1 MTFLCENSTSPTSLA
16 SSSPREKLKVV
27 CMLVTLQSLRSIPVA
42 RNRTIAGFSCCSISD
57 GLSQAAIAETILM
70 DPCTTCSNQIPKESE
85 AALCSEC
92 KQIYHAT
99 CVGYSLENWSKEG
112 SRKATWKCPKCKPP
126 TRPKEQSETSQ
137 LQKAQSALYSDMKVL
152 SNRMNTL
159 EKKFDEVIDLI
170 KIEQAKG
177 FEAFQSDF
185 KKIKDLYGTMNEKVT
200 SLGQQLAQSSL
211 QTSESVHQPGQTRA
225 TLDIAGNYFGNIP
238 RFLEDKLRSVPKLKE
253 HDPVSI
259 LKFLSALYDLN
270 LIGENYFPE
279 IIERLS
285 TEQGIKFLQRLI
297 SESNDRSALT
307 FHLLS
312 RKVLDGMTTIKVRM
326 TYQLE
331 YLFRS
336 QRPDESF
343 REFVEDISKYSIIL
357 QSHQPAEII
366 EIILAGVNDA
376 TRGKFQFQTTP
387 TTLQELDALINHVE
401 KLEKSQAYSGMAKS
415 REDLSDLSQF
425 VKKSYTKQTSD
436 PERPWKMEDRLANLD
451 TSRSPNYQNFDRGF
465 QNPQFSPTNQR
476 RQNFSRRRFSNQVPQ
491 GGYSPPQGG
500 IYYPGPY
507 FNNFGQPPPATQPKG
522 VTFQQ
527 TSKSSPN
534 KTNPQWNRH
543 FKAEPMRLHI
553 PAAISTCH
561 AEDRETPAD
570 SFPETRDLRGGYCDE
585 TVPSHHNRTRS
596 TTRPSI
602 WATCHCLPREKVG
615 RTLEGF

>member
-1 MTFLCENSTSPTSLA
+1 
-16 SSSPREKLKVV
+16 
-27 CMLVTLQSLRSIPVA
+27 
-42 RNRTIAGFSCCSISD
+42 
-57 GLSQAAIAETILM
+57 M

-253 HDPVSI
+253 HDPISI

-425 VKKSYTKQTSD
+425 VKK
-436 PERPWKMEDRLANLD
+436 
-451 TSRSPNYQNFDRGF
+451 
-465 QNPQFSPTNQR
+465 
-476 RQNFSRRRFSNQVPQ
+476 V
-491 GGYSPPQGG
+491 
-500 IYYPGPY
+500 I
-507 FNNFGQPPPATQPKG
+507 
-522 VTFQQ
+522 
-527 TSKSSPN
+527 PN
-534 KTNPQWNRH
+534 KLR
-543 FKAEPMRLHI
+543 
-553 PAAISTCH
+553 
-561 AEDRETPAD
+561 TPNGLGKWRIGLQ
-570 SFPETRDLRGGYCDE
+570 T
-585 TVPSHHNRTRS
+585 
-596 TTRPSI
+596 
-602 WATCHCLPREKVG
+602 
-615 RTLEGF
+615 

>member
-1 MTFLCENSTSPTSLA
+1 
-16 SSSPREKLKVV
+16 
-27 CMLVTLQSLRSIPVA
+27 
-42 RNRTIAGFSCCSISD
+42 
-57 GLSQAAIAETILM
+57 
-70 DPCTTCSNQIPKESE
+70 
-85 AALCSEC
+85 
-92 KQIYHAT
+92 
-99 CVGYSLENWSKEG
+99 
-112 SRKATWKCPKCKPP
+112 
-126 TRPKEQSETSQ
+126 
-137 LQKAQSALYSDMKVL
+137 
-152 SNRMNTL
+152 MNTL

-253 HDPVSI
+253 HDPISI

-534 KTNPQWNRH
+534 KANPQWNRH
-543 FKAEPMRLHI
+543 FKAEPVNYMH
-553 PAAISTCH
+553 PENWNFSPPPWYSYPMVQWPTPGPTNAFFPSTPPSSQGVNQEG
-561 AEDRETPAD
+561 ED
-570 SFPETRDLRGGYCDE
+570 
-585 TVPSHHNRTRS
+585 N
-596 TTRPSI
+596 
-602 WATCHCLPREKVG
+602 ATQAPKKDKKNKSKN
-615 RTLEGF
+615 